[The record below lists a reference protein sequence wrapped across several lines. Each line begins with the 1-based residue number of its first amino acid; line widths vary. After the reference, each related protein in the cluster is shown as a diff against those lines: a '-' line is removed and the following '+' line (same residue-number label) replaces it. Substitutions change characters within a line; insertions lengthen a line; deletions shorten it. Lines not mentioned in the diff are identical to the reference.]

1 MIQNF
6 QHFKQ
11 ALSFLMS
18 EFELPEAIALEYM
31 LKYMDNKGNTLSVDI
46 APLAY
51 GTYQQ

>member
-11 ALSFLMS
+11 ALSFLMC
-18 EFELPEAIALEYM
+18 EFELPEEVAVQFMLEYM
-31 LKYMDNKGNTLSVDI
+31 RNEGSTLSIDI